1 MKRAVY
7 AGTFDPVTLGHL
19 DIIERSSKIF
29 DELIVAVAENKEKFP
44 LFSLNERIEM
54 IEKSV
59 KSRKVKVEGFSDLLV
74 DFAERKNA
82 KIIIKGLRAM
92 SDFEYEVQ
100 QSSIN
105 RNLNKEIESFYVMT
119 NEKFFYL
126 SSSIVKEIA
135 SLKGN
140 VSMFVPSIAEKK
152 LKEKFR

>member
-92 SDFEYEVQ
+92 SDFEYEFQ